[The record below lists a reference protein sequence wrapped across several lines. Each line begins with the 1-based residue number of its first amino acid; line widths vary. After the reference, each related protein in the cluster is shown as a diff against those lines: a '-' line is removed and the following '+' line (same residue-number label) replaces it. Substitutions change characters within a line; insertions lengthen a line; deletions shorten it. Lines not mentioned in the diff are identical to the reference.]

1 MHRQIWRAAVPLL
14 LLAAVCGALWPLRRF
29 LTAEAISRAS
39 PEQLWLAAGFL
50 LLLYGVK
57 SVSFCFPMS
66 ALTAAG
72 GLLFPYPAALAVNLT
87 GTAVAQTLPFLMGRW
102 NRQWAAGV
110 LSRFPKAGRFLSQ
123 EQGRE
128 GLLVFLLRLAGA
140 SPGDLVS
147 LALGA
152 AGIPPSRY
160 LVPGVLGAAPRVAA
174 ATLLGAALWDPWSRR
189 FWISVGINAAITYIS
204 THLDEV
210 SLQGAADAAAM
221 SVSTFSRFFKR
232 VAGIG
237 FADFVRRLRV
247 GRACRLLTCTNM
259 PIAKIQQL
267 SGYTNA
273 SNFNRRFLEETG
285 MTPSQYRREH

>member
-160 LVPGVLGAAPRVAA
+160 LVPGVLGAAPGWRRPRCWAPPCG
-174 ATLLGAALWDPWSRR
+174 TRGAGDSGSLWGSTPPSPACPSP
-189 FWISVGINAAITYIS
+189 FGISA
-204 THLDEV
+204 
-210 SLQGAADAAAM
+210 GA
-221 SVSTFSRFFKR
+221 SIR
-232 VAGIG
+232 
-237 FADFVRRLRV
+237 
-247 GRACRLLTCTNM
+247 
-259 PIAKIQQL
+259 PIECQTPGTEA
-267 SGYTNA
+267 
-273 SNFNRRFLEETG
+273 
-285 MTPSQYRREH
+285 PSQAFFAFGRVFRAPLPHQQKLPGGSVPCSP

>member
-110 LSRFPKAGRFLSQ
+110 LSRLPKAERFLSE
-123 EQGRE
+123 EQDRE

-189 FWISVGINAAITYIS
+189 FWISVGINAAITG
-204 THLDEV
+204 L
-210 SLQGAADAAAM
+210 SL
-221 SVSTFSRFFKR
+221 TIWHF
-232 VAGIG
+232 
-237 FADFVRRLRV
+237 RRRIH
-247 GRACRLLTCTNM
+247 
-259 PIAKIQQL
+259 P
-267 SGYTNA
+267 
-273 SNFNRRFLEETG
+273 
-285 MTPSQYRREH
+285 PH

>member
-29 LTAEAISRAS
+29 LTAEAISQAS

-87 GTAVAQTLPFLMGRW
+87 GTALAQTLPFLMGRW

-110 LSRFPKAGRFLSQ
+110 LSRFPKAKRFLSE
-123 EQGRE
+123 EQDRE

-174 ATLLGAALWDPWSRR
+174 ATLLGTSLWDPGSSRFYLSLGLGAGMSVLAAALWRIWRS
-189 FWISVGINAAITYIS
+189 
-204 THLDEV
+204 
-210 SLQGAADAAAM
+210 
-221 SVSTFSRFFKR
+221 
-232 VAGIG
+232 
-237 FADFVRRLRV
+237 
-247 GRACRLLTCTNM
+247 
-259 PIAKIQQL
+259 
-267 SGYTNA
+267 
-273 SNFNRRFLEETG
+273 
-285 MTPSQYRREH
+285 

>member
-110 LSRFPKAGRFLSQ
+110 LSRFPKAGRF
-123 EQGRE
+123 
-128 GLLVFLLRLAGA
+128 
-140 SPGDLVS
+140 
-147 LALGA
+147 
-152 AGIPPSRY
+152 
-160 LVPGVLGAAPRVAA
+160 
-174 ATLLGAALWDPWSRR
+174 
-189 FWISVGINAAITYIS
+189 
-204 THLDEV
+204 
-210 SLQGAADAAAM
+210 
-221 SVSTFSRFFKR
+221 
-232 VAGIG
+232 
-237 FADFVRRLRV
+237 
-247 GRACRLLTCTNM
+247 
-259 PIAKIQQL
+259 
-267 SGYTNA
+267 
-273 SNFNRRFLEETG
+273 
-285 MTPSQYRREH
+285 

>member
-39 PEQLWLAAGFL
+39 PKQLWLAAGFL

-72 GLLFPYPAALAVNLT
+72 GLLFP
-87 GTAVAQTLPFLMGRW
+87 AVAQTLPFLLGRW

-110 LSRFPKAGRFLSQ
+110 LSRFPKAERFLSE
-123 EQGRE
+123 EQDRE

-189 FWISVGINAAITYIS
+189 FWISVGINAAITG
-204 THLDEV
+204 L
-210 SLQGAADAAAM
+210 SL
-221 SVSTFSRFFKR
+221 TIWHF
-232 VAGIG
+232 
-237 FADFVRRLRV
+237 RRRIH
-247 GRACRLLTCTNM
+247 
-259 PIAKIQQL
+259 P
-267 SGYTNA
+267 
-273 SNFNRRFLEETG
+273 
-285 MTPSQYRREH
+285 PH